1 MDNKI
6 IFEQFPGDFEKR
18 KIKEKQDKIFLIV
31 ILLLLV
37 IVLSVLSTLLNL
49 KLLEG

>member
-6 IFEQFPGDFEKR
+6 IFEQFPGDYKKR
-18 KIKEKQDKIFLIV
+18 KLKERQDKILLIV

>member
-18 KIKEKQDKIFLIV
+18 KIKERQDKIFLIV
-31 ILLLLV
+31 IPDLATLLLRRM
-37 IVLSVLSTLLNL
+37 
-49 KLLEG
+49 

>member
-6 IFEQFPGDFEKR
+6 IFEQFPGDYEKR
-18 KIKEKQDKIFLIV
+18 KIKERQDKILLIV
-31 ILLLLV
+31 ILLLL
-37 IVLSVLSTLLNL
+37 VLSTLLNL